1 MISIVMPTY
10 NQGRFIA
17 QAVKSILDQTYGNF
31 ELVIVDDG
39 STDNT
44 PEIISSLTDSRIKK
58 IQKTNGGT
66 GSALNAGFSVTS
78 GQYETWF
85 ASDNILYPTAFDE
98 LRIYLDQHP
107 DIDYVYGNCDIG
119 IMNAAGDVETA
130 RKNLKD
136 EVKQEWVPGK
146 LMNHYF
152 LGIAWLW
159 RKSLREKAGWWF
171 QAEPCEDYDMVLRME
186 DCGGKFAF
194 HDVNLAWFRRHKEN
208 MTNEIMKKKIAG
220 GDPHYYSKLVQ
231 RKSKIR
237 RGMPV

>member
-1 MISIVMPTY
+1 MPTF
-10 NQGRFIA
+10 NQGRYLRD
-17 QAVKSILDQTYGNF
+17 AVNSILAQTYGDF

-58 IQKTNGGT
+58 IRKTNGGT

-98 LRIYLDQHP
+98 LRTYLDQHP
-107 DIDYVYGNCDIG
+107 DIEYVYGNCDIG
-119 IMNAAGDVETA
+119 IMNAVGDVETA
-130 RKNLKD
+130 RKNLKN
-136 EVKQEWVPGK
+136 EVKQEWVSGK

-159 RKSLREKAGWWF
+159 RRGLRMRAGEWF

-194 HDVNLAWFRRHKEN
+194 HDVNLAWFRRHNKN
-208 MTNEIMKKKIAG
+208 MTMQIKLDPKTK
-220 GDPHYYSKLVQ
+220 GDAHYYSKIVQ
-231 RKSKIR
+231 AKSRERKK
-237 RGMPV
+237 VKA

>member
-1 MISIVMPTY
+1 VISIVMPTY

-85 ASDNILYPTAFDE
+85 ASDNLLYPKAFE
-98 LRIYLDQHP
+98 RLRWYLDANP
-107 DIDYVYGNCDIG
+107 SVDYVYANCEIG
-119 IMNAAGDVETA
+119 VMKEDGLTEEF
-130 RKNLKD
+130 RKNLRQ
-136 EVKQEWVPGK
+136 EVDQRWDREK
-146 LMNHYF
+146 LYRHYF
-152 LGIAWLW
+152 LGIVWMW
-159 RKSLREKAGWWF
+159 RKPLRIKAGPF
-171 QAEPCEDYDMVLRME
+171 QKEPCEDYDAVLRMA
-186 DCGGKFAF
+186 DCGGHFAF
-194 HDVNLAWFRRHKEN
+194 MDENLGWFRRHRAN
-208 MTNEIMKKKIAG
+208 MTNEIIKRQIAH

-231 RKSKIR
+231 NKSKVR
-237 RGMPV
+237 RGIPV